1 MKKFVRRYLS
11 VNVLPIWMILA
22 MDVVMIGLSLLLAY
36 ALRYDFSSQV
46 LDSATMWRTM
56 WLTMVVSLVF
66 FKMFRTYSSVL
77 RLSSFVDIARIFVA
91 LFVSYTAVA
100 LACMVAPLVTDI
112 RLAPVNVILMA
123 FIINFALMASSRVI
137 VKMMFETIKAGGSS
151 QTNIFIYGAKEA
163 GVNIAK
169 SLRVSMRERYRLRG
183 FIADEP
189 DL

>member
-36 ALRYDFSSQV
+36 ALRYDFSSQM
-46 LDSATMWRTM
+46 LGSATMWRTM
-56 WLTMVVSLVF
+56 GLTMVVSLVF

-123 FIINFALMASSRVI
+123 FIINFALMASSRGWP
-137 VKMMFETIKAGGSS
+137 A
-151 QTNIFIYGAKEA
+151 
-163 GVNIAK
+163 
-169 SLRVSMRERYRLRG
+169 RG
-183 FIADEP
+183 
-189 DL
+189 